1 MAQHRRSKHH
11 GTGAVGNG
19 AANRLVGDGC
29 AQLGSGS
36 FKQLIAGNNLPVP
49 KARNANP
56 SNEDQNQR
64 DDIDSKA

>member
-11 GTGAVGNG
+11 GTGAVGDG
-19 AANRLVGDGC
+19 APNRLVRNGC